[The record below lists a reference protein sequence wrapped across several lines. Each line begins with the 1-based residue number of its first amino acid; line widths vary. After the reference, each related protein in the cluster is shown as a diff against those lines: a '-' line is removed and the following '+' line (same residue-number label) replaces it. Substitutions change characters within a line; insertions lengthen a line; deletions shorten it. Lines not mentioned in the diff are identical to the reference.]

1 MRRELSKAEVERL
14 FIEATD
20 GALADEDA
28 ARFDAELQAD
38 AALKTR
44 YQNYQRA
51 VGLMR
56 EQPRERAPDA
66 LASVILRRTRRRR
79 SMGYSLRL
87 HELNFSRLPVEV
99 IIPLLLAAAV
109 ALFLMTASP

>member
-1 MRRELSKAEVERL
+1 MRRELSKAELERL
-14 FIEATD
+14 FVDATD
-20 GALADEDA
+20 GALVGEDA
-28 ARFDAELQAD
+28 ARFEAELQAD
-38 AALKTR
+38 TALKSR
-44 YQNYQRA
+44 YDSYQRA

-56 EQPRERAPDA
+56 GQPREKAPDA

-79 SMGYSLRL
+79 SSGYSLRL
-87 HELNFSRLPVEV
+87 HEMNFSRVPVEI